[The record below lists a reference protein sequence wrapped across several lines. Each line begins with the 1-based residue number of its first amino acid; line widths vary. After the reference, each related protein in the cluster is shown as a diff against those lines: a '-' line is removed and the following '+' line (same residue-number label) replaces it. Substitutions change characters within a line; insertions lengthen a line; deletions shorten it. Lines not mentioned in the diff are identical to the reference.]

1 MLRIPYI
8 ILAVFIFGQLS
19 AQKIYHQENIG
30 WKAKN
35 MELLAIHDSA
45 NNQHVVFLVNG
56 DSIRVYLLNRND
68 AVVRVFS
75 FSRSDGEKV
84 LGGFIDQRKIYL
96 FSENGKPGMFLNY
109 ILNTEDGS
117 VTQHFI
123 GSELKN
129 ETVINHINSG
139 NHFLYFTINKKT
151 SEFSVYN
158 WHNPANV
165 DTIRFPFNN
174 KNTWQDIFS
183 TQGRFFIPT
192 GTTSVGETGVLDIH
206 TAGSLNKLYFIHDTL
221 LLVLNNNIGITK
233 VYTFDIKGEKFSY
246 REIKNDSVR
255 KKYLQ
260 VSAEHGTKFIVDE
273 EYADNTFLKDGKLYF
288 VSAKTDR
295 LFISIT
301 DFYSGSLLQ
310 KFSVEK
316 DGPIDFK
323 NTPIIQEG
331 SDYLPNDKREL
342 TRTKQ
347 LLKKMLKTNAFIGVV
362 TDSTRMALTIGAWEQ
377 ELAGGGGSGISNSQF
392 TGVPGSMVSV
402 PYRNDYVSPWT
413 GAAYFRMQLD
423 SQSLSY
429 IPGPMQTSIHDRVEE
444 FTKNIKTGGVECLY
458 KQDGH
463 FIYIY
468 YDKKLRSLVFT
479 RF

>member
-45 NNQHVVFLVNG
+45 HNQHVVFLVNG
-56 DSIRVYLLNRND
+56 DSIRVNLLNRND

-174 KNTWQDIFS
+174 KNTWQDIFLLRGGFLFQLEQPAWAKQAYW
-183 TQGRFFIPT
+183 TFIRP
-192 GTTSVGETGVLDIH
+192 
-206 TAGSLNKLYFIHDTL
+206 
-221 LLVLNNNIGITK
+221 
-233 VYTFDIKGEKFSY
+233 
-246 REIKNDSVR
+246 
-255 KKYLQ
+255 
-260 VSAEHGTKFIVDE
+260 
-273 EYADNTFLKDGKLYF
+273 
-288 VSAKTDR
+288 
-295 LFISIT
+295 
-301 DFYSGSLLQ
+301 
-310 KFSVEK
+310 
-316 DGPIDFK
+316 
-323 NTPIIQEG
+323 
-331 SDYLPNDKREL
+331 
-342 TRTKQ
+342 
-347 LLKKMLKTNAFIGVV
+347 
-362 TDSTRMALTIGAWEQ
+362 GA
-377 ELAGGGGSGISNSQF
+377 
-392 TGVPGSMVSV
+392 
-402 PYRNDYVSPWT
+402 
-413 GAAYFRMQLD
+413 
-423 SQSLSY
+423 
-429 IPGPMQTSIHDRVEE
+429 
-444 FTKNIKTGGVECLY
+444 
-458 KQDGH
+458 
-463 FIYIY
+463 
-468 YDKKLRSLVFT
+468 
-479 RF
+479 